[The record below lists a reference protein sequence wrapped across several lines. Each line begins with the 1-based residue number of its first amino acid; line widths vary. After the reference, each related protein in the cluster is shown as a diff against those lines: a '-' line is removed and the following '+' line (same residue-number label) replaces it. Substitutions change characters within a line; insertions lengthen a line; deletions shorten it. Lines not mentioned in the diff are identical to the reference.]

1 MRHLFVPAC
10 MCLVTW
16 SGATASDPKLSFE
29 DFSGVSVIEKRVN
42 ATASAASVTAAAK
55 DSQSSPN
62 GEPLQS
68 SETSETSDMRASV
81 TSDVPIAIPE
91 QTKIEQSL
99 EPQRIPLPPVAKP
112 VVHRS
117 RQEVCDSLS
126 KAAETNN
133 LPLPFFI
140 RLLFQES
147 RFQPDVVSRAG
158 AQGVAQFMPQTAADM
173 GLSNPF
179 DPLQAIPASARLL
192 RNLFQQFG
200 NLGLAAAAYNAGPR
214 RIQSWL
220 TKKSTLPQE
229 TQGYVKII
237 TGRPAETWKVAA
249 AGSPEMRLPRR
260 APCQEAA
267 GLYAWNGPV
276 RIPLPAPSRYTAS
289 ASVQVKT
296 TIIGS
301 NVKVAQYAAPG
312 ATAARK
318 QAALIKVAGL
328 KQTGSVQIVSR
339 KQSDVMQIA
348 VSERAG
354 SIQIAA
360 RKKFAAAKPGGKAG
374 PRNMPVKLAMA
385 SRSAHK

>member
-1 MRHLFVPAC
+1 

-42 ATASAASVTAAAK
+42 ATASAPSVTAAAT

-68 SETSETSDMRASV
+68 SETSDMRASA

-200 NLGLAAAAYNAGPR
+200 NLGLAAAAYNAGPK

-289 ASVQVKT
+289 IQAQAKT
-296 TIIGS
+296 TIVVS
-301 NVKVAQYAAPG
+301 NVKVAQQAASG
-312 ATAARK
+312 ATAGHQHTPPIK
-318 QAALIKVAGL
+318 QTALIKVAGL
-328 KQTGSVQIVSR
+328 QQTGSVQIGSR
-339 KQSDVMQIA
+339 KHSGVIQIA
-348 VSERAG
+348 VAERAG

-360 RKKFAAAKPGGKAG
+360 RKKFAATKPGGKAG
-374 PRNMPVKLAMA
+374 PRNAPVKFAMA
-385 SRSAHK
+385 SRSSHK

>member
-1 MRHLFVPAC
+1 

-16 SGATASDPKLSFE
+16 SGATASDPKFSLE
-29 DFSGVSVIEKRVN
+29 DFSGVAVIAKRAD
-42 ATASAASVTAAAK
+42 ATVPAPSAAAAPA
-55 DSQSSPN
+55 DNQSSPN
-62 GEPLQS
+62 DEPLQA
-68 SETSETSDMRASV
+68 SETSELQSAETSDMRASA

-91 QTKIEQSL
+91 QTKIEQPL
-99 EPQRIPLPPVAKP
+99 KPQPIPLPPVAKP

-117 RQEVCDSLS
+117 RQEVCDSLA

-147 RFQPDVVSRAG
+147 RFQPEAVSRAG
-158 AQGVAQFMPQTAADM
+158 AEGVAQFMPQTSAEM

-200 NLGLAAAAYNAGPR
+200 NLGLAAAAYNAGPK

-229 TQGYVKII
+229 TQGYVKTI
-237 TGRPAETWKVAA
+237 TGRPAETWKGAA
-249 AGSPEMRLPRR
+249 AGSLAMRLPRR

-267 GLYAWNGPV
+267 GLYAWNGPE
-276 RIPLPAPSRYTAS
+276 RIPLPVPSRYTAS
-289 ASVQVKT
+289 APAQVKT
-296 TIIGS
+296 KVIAV
-301 NVKVAQYAAPG
+301 NVKVAQH

-318 QAALIKVAGL
+318 HAAPIIVAEL
-328 KQTGSVQIVSR
+328 MQTESTRIVSH
-339 KQSDVMQIA
+339 KQSGVIQIA
-348 VSERAG
+348 VPERAG

-360 RKKFAAAKPGGKAG
+360 RKKLAAAKLGK
-374 PRNMPVKLAMA
+374 PSSKIPPVKFAMA
-385 SRSAHK
+385 SRNAHK